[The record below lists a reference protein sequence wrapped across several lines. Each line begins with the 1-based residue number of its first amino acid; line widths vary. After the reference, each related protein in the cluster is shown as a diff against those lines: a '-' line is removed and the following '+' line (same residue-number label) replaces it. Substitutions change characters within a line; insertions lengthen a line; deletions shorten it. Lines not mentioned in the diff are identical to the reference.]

1 MKKLI
6 ITLVV
11 IVAILGLLLLTGP
24 FYVLDEG
31 QQALVLRFGEIRK
44 VETSAGLK
52 FKTPFTDNV
61 VTYSKKVQAWDGEP
75 QSILTKE
82 QQYIWVD
89 VTARWRI
96 ADPEKFY
103 KGLTSMDRAY
113 RWLSDIIDS
122 AVRTVITG
130 NYLRE
135 AVRNTNA
142 IMTDNVAEAFSSSE
156 LESTEALRSLTTVQT
171 SYDRIEKGRRALSLD
186 MLSLAREQAPEY
198 GIEIIDVIPRQIR
211 YSNELTE
218 SVYQRMIAE
227 RSQIAQA
234 FRALGEGKKAEWMG
248 RLENDS
254 RTRLSEAY
262 AEAETI
268 KGKADAE
275 AAGIYA
281 QAYGRDRSFYE
292 FWRAVESYRLTLP
305 SFQKTLST
313 DMDYFDYLYGPNG
326 R

>member
-1 MKKLI
+1 M
-6 ITLVV
+6 TLVV